1 MIIYSDKGL
10 MLKKGS
16 FRTLYSGQESNAV
29 IEIVCLIHVRTN
41 EEVNIVIV
49 FVLKFIGQTTE
60 FTGTNIR
67 LLSIHFQLSI
77 VNLTN
82 ILELTRAFVNKAT
95 NFTNKELFFNYLSL
109 WFKSGALLLN
119 PVNHSND
126 MVALNFSQV
135 RILAFRTI

>member
-1 MIIYSDKGL
+1 M
-10 MLKKGS
+10 
-16 FRTLYSGQESNAV
+16 
-29 IEIVCLIHVRTN
+29 
-41 EEVNIVIV
+41 
-49 FVLKFIGQTTE
+49 
-60 FTGTNIR
+60 
-67 LLSIHFQLSI
+67 
-77 VNLTN
+77 NLTN

-135 RILAFRTI
+135 RILAFRLGPYDRLYILCQFEITYAL

>member
-1 MIIYSDKGL
+1 M
-10 MLKKGS
+10 
-16 FRTLYSGQESNAV
+16 
-29 IEIVCLIHVRTN
+29 
-41 EEVNIVIV
+41 IVIM
-49 FVLKFIGQTTE
+49 FVLKFIGLTTE
-60 FTGTNIR
+60 FTGTNTR